1 MVRKFAC
8 GLIYVSLFLTFART
22 LAADVKL
29 PDPLKKGGEGI
40 FTLLEARASGTRN
53 AFPRGGVTDEELSA
67 ILWAATGRNRG
78 GKGWTVPM
86 GLGRKPYVKIFAVRA
101 DGAFYY
107 DWNSHT
113 LKTVVDKDVRKEI
126 NNDGFVQTSP
136 VVLVFVADPAE
147 MGDMARLNDNN
158 AMAYVL
164 TGAMTQNIYLAA
176 DSLGIGAR
184 YMVTFNADKIKSLF
198 NLKAGETPLCIS
210 PLGKR

>member
-1 MVRKFAC
+1 
-8 GLIYVSLFLTFART
+8 
-22 LAADVKL
+22 
-29 PDPLKKGGEGI
+29 
-40 FTLLEARASGTRN
+40 
-53 AFPRGGVTDEELSA
+53 
-67 ILWAATGRNRG
+67 
-78 GKGWTVPM
+78 M